1 VFLKK
6 GQYLEILRFGD
17 FLSQD
22 HNNRNVINQMNTNTI
37 LFIFTKFQKIG
48 SVRQYLDILRLGD
61 FCPKTVY
68 RNLLC
73 IYIKYFVIEKIYKKI
88 YKLIFQSF
96 LAVLKMDMSFF
107 DFPGELWTS
116 FLMKFFLRKIKI
128 INNET
133 IYSNIYK
140 ITKNM
145 IF

>member
-1 VFLKK
+1 MFLKK

-61 FCPKTVY
+61 FCPKTTIS
-68 RNLLC
+68 L
-73 IYIKYFVIEKIYKKI
+73 IFVFLHFKNIIEKFIKKF

-96 LAVLKMDMSFF
+96 LSVLKLDMSFF
-107 DFPGELWTS
+107 DFPGELWNS
-116 FLMKFFLRKIKI
+116 FLMKFFFKKNK
-128 INNET
+128 NN
-133 IYSNIYK
+133 K
-140 ITKNM
+140 
-145 IF
+145 

>member
-1 VFLKK
+1 MIFKK

-73 IYIKYFVIEKIYKKI
+73 IYIK
-88 YKLIFQSF
+88 
-96 LAVLKMDMSFF
+96 
-107 DFPGELWTS
+107 
-116 FLMKFFLRKIKI
+116 
-128 INNET
+128 
-133 IYSNIYK
+133 
-140 ITKNM
+140 
-145 IF
+145 